1 MSKEIKEKY
10 RVKFADDKNY
20 GDQKEE
26 ELLPVLIK
34 KFGEL
39 KKLNRYSV
47 FDFEGENVLIEL
59 KSRKCSINK
68 YKETIVGKNKIDK
81 GIIQTKEVYFFFNFD
96 EGLYYWKLDHN
107 LIGKVRFGE
116 GGRRDRGRPEIKEY
130 CYIPCE
136 ILIKI

>member
-10 RVKFADDKNY
+10 RVKFADDKKY
-20 GDQKEE
+20 GSEKED
-26 ELLPVLIK
+26 ELLPVLIE

-39 KKLNRYSV
+39 KKLGKYAV
-47 FDFEGENVLIEL
+47 FDFEGEKVLIEL

-81 GIIQTKEVYFFFNFD
+81 GIIQTKDVYFFFNFD
-96 EGLYYWKLDHN
+96 EGLYYWKLDEN
-107 LIGKVRFGE
+107 LIGNVRFGE
-116 GGRRDRGRPEIKEY
+116 GGRRDRGKAEIKDY

-136 ILIKI
+136 LLIKI